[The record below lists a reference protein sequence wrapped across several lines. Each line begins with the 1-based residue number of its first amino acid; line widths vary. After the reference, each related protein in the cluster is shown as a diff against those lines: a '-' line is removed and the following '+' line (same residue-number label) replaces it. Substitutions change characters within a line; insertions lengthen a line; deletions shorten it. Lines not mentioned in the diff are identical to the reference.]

1 MSRKVTLA
9 FEYVSWKTII
19 LYCENNYYHKPTF
32 YKIDELKAS

>member
-9 FEYVSWKTII
+9 FEYVSWKTI

-32 YKIDELKAS
+32 YKVDKLKAS